1 MSEEQTQVLEEVFQ
15 SPEALEQAM
24 LEKEAAVQPVD
35 GNHAD
40 KAALMF
46 KMQLPRFHALVKEL
60 SMKQLRRV
68 LMNVASFPLA
78 DDRFKPQSELEK
90 KAAYF
95 FNELVTEKTVMQLY
109 LEQEKAMKAMEEEQ
123 KTKVEEKGESDGK
136 S

>member
-1 MSEEQTQVLEEVFQ
+1 MSEEQKPVLEEVFE
-15 SPEALEQAM
+15 SPERLEEAM
-24 LEKEAAVQPVD
+24 LAKEAAENID

-40 KAALMF
+40 KAAMMF
-46 KMQLPRFHALVKEL
+46 KMQLPRFHAIVKQL
-60 SMKQLRRV
+60 SMKQMRRV

-109 LEQEKAMKAMEEEQ
+109 LEQEKAIKAMEEEQ
-123 KTKVEEKGESDGK
+123 KTKSQEKGEEDGK
-136 S
+136 